1 MPLPFVQ
8 KLLPYARYI
17 KYMRNLKRAQADAG
31 KPNGGTPL
39 INPVSFVVGC
49 GRSGTTITG
58 KLLTQHR
65 EVHYLRE
72 PYHLWRAI
80 DPSTDMVRLFGEGG
94 VEPRC
99 IFDETDATA
108 SVKERFKGC
117 MQGEQARG
125 TIHKKVIEKTPIH
138 AMRIPLLHACSADSN
153 FLHLVRNG
161 LDVVQSVDRL
171 SQDSDFGVAGK
182 GKWNRWWGRDK
193 CKWDALKQD
202 AIKYGYFENEV
213 PHLHTDIEM
222 GALEWL
228 ISLMEIQKHRELLG
242 SALLEITYKQLTTD
256 TKSSFEQM
264 STHFGIE
271 PYDEWMSICLD
282 TINPP
287 RKYDVPSIQL
297 PTDMCVMFNELQ
309 EYYGFVGR
317 ATS

>member
-1 MPLPFVQ
+1 MPIPFIQ

-17 KYMRNLKRAQADAG
+17 KYMRNLKRAKRDASN
-31 KPNGGTPL
+31 PSGGMPL
-39 INPVSFVVGC
+39 VMPVSFIIGC

-58 KLLTQHR
+58 KLLTQHK

-80 DPSTDMVRLFGEGG
+80 EPSTDMVQLFGDAG

-108 SVKERFKGC
+108 NVKKRFNGC

-125 TIHKKVIEKTPIH
+125 TIQKKVIEKTPIH
-138 AMRIPLLHACSADSN
+138 AMRIPLLHACSPDSQ
-153 FLHLVRNG
+153 FVHLVRNG

-171 SQDSDFGVAGK
+171 SKDSNFGVAGK
-182 GKWNRWWGRDK
+182 GTWNRWWGRDK
-193 CKWDALKQD
+193 CKWDTLKRD
-202 AIKYGYFENEV
+202 AIRFGYFEDEV
-213 PHLHTDIEM
+213 PELSTDIEM
-222 GALEWL
+222 GALEW
-228 ISLMEIQKHRELLG
+228 IVSLKEVQKHRDLLG
-242 SALLEITYKQLTTD
+242 DTLIEVTYQQLTTD
-256 TKSSFEQM
+256 TQDSFLTM
-264 STHFGIE
+264 TKHLGIE
-271 PYDEWMSICLD
+271 PYDEWMSVCLD

-297 PTDMCVMFNELQ
+297 PSNMCKVFNELQ
-309 EYYGFVGR
+309 EHYGFEGR